1 MNANKTRFLTKVM
14 IDSVNFHVITNNNG
28 STQPSFKNIEEVKY
42 GYRGNEVMVLPI
54 TNHSH
59 DIIMIVE
66 CRIVLDNAQSH
77 NKAQKSRM
85 DHSSESNS
93 DDNTHIDEGSSFQG
107 TGKGIN
113 VIKGGFNVLD
123 DFTFKILLEFV
134 MKRIEIITSKKDAIA
149 KGKTGKNLINLLG
162 EIIKQKT
169 LIQ

>member
-1 MNANKTRFLTKVM
+1 MNATKARFLTKVM

-28 STQPSFKNIEEVKY
+28 KTQPSFKNIEEVKY
-42 GYRGNEVMVLPI
+42 GYRGNEVMILPI
-54 TNHSH
+54 TNNSH

-66 CRIVLDNAQSH
+66 CRLVLETDESH
-77 NKAQKSRM
+77 SKAHKSKM
-85 DHSSESNS
+85 DRSVESSS
-93 DDNTHIDEGSSFQG
+93 DDNTHMDEGSSFQG

-123 DFTFKILLEFV
+123 DFVFKILLEFV
-134 MKRIEIITSKKDAIA
+134 KKRIEIITSKKDALA

-162 EIIKQKT
+162 EIIKMKT